1 MKVKLKKTPRT
12 FSVGKHG
19 EILIKDWGKIYISDD
34 EMISF
39 VNPEGK
45 EYDIVAKDWGFY
57 ATPSINGRLLDEGFK
72 TALVKNSFNKFYIM
86 LVDPNKMEDFDKY
99 LETDNQ
105 KLVEWLDERIDK

>member
-1 MKVKLKKTPRT
+1 
-12 FSVGKHG
+12 
-19 EILIKDWGKIYISDD
+19 
-34 EMISF
+34 MISF

-86 LVDPNKMEDFDKY
+86 LVDPNKMEVFDKY

-105 KLVEWLDERIDK
+105 ELVEWLDERIDK